1 MSKTRKASKYDT
13 LFVDLRDEERIQFAR
28 LIDEMM
34 AAIPVKFVDMVI
46 ADMAI
51 SMDLRIDAVREM
63 LDRAVQV
70 WEAAKP
76 AA

>member
-34 AAIPVKFVDMVI
+34 AALPGSSATHMIN
-46 ADMAI
+46 DMAK
-51 SMDLRIDAVREM
+51 SMDLSIGEVNKM
-63 LDRAVQV
+63 LDYAMSV

>member
-1 MSKTRKASKYDT
+1 MAK
-13 LFVDLRDEERIQFAR
+13 RDDKLDRIQFAR

-34 AAIPVKFVDMVI
+34 GALTGTQTTHMIN
-46 ADMAI
+46 DMAK
-51 SMDLRIDAVREM
+51 SMDLSIGEVNKM
-63 LDRAVQV
+63 LDYAMSV